1 MLEGLVE
8 IHGDLEEEV
17 PHREVLAKQTG
28 RLVARREKTKA
39 WVGRI
44 KERKRTT
51 LSFNWIIE
59 CTFVRQ

>member
-28 RLVARREKTKA
+28 RLVTRRETKYSDA
-39 WVGRI
+39 TDI
-44 KERKRTT
+44 Q
-51 LSFNWIIE
+51 L
-59 CTFVRQ
+59 